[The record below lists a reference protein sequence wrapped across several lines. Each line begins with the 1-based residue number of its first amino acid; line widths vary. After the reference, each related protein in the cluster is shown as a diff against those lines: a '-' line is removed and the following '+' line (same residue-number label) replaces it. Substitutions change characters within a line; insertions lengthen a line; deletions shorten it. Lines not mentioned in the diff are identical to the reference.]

1 MLGQEVDKKGFE
13 VLIAKVNMDPHG
25 SFNFEQ
31 YMQMMVLNTKEMVSP
46 GLVYTEMVL
55 DQAVSKISE
64 VQSMN

>member
-55 DQAVSKISE
+55 D
-64 VQSMN
+64 